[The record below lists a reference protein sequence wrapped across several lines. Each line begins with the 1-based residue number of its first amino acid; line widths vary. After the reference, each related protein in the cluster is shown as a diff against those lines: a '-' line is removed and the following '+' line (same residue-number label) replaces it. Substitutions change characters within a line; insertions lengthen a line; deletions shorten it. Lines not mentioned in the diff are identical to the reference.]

1 MYIFFHAIYYLRPLV
16 LLPLSRNSDPGS
28 HRARLFSTRARAL
41 HLNFY
46 REKDSALSS
55 LVDSRRIVPT
65 HTLRIS
71 GALDSCCHL
80 KIKSSIRRFG
90 PVTSTLCSGITTTPT
105 G

>member
-55 LVDSRRIVPT
+55 LVDSRRIVPI
-65 HTLRIS
+65 HAMIS
-71 GALDSCCHL
+71 ALDSWCHL
-80 KIKSSIRRFG
+80 RIKNSIRRLE
-90 PVTSTLCSGITTTPT
+90 PMTSA
-105 G
+105 